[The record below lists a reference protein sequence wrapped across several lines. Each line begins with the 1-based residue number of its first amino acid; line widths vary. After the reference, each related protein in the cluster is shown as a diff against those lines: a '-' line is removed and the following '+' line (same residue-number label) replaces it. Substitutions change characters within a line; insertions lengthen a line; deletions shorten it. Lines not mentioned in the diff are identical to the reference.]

1 MSYIILILAVFT
13 GVFLA
18 GYFASDK
25 KWIQLFLS
33 FSGAYLLSITVLH
46 LLPEVYEES
55 QKNIGLFILLG
66 IVIQTVLEFFSK
78 GAEHGHVHVH
88 DHDKDVTW
96 MLFISLSIHALLEG
110 MPLGFDNQSQLL
122 WAIVIHKVPVAV
134 ILFIF
139 LKNTGMSKTSI
150 YIFISF
156 FALMSPLGSFLV
168 KELPAL
174 VTYQKEITAVIIG
187 VFLHIST
194 AILFESSDNHHFNLR
209 KFIAIML
216 GFLVAFTGSYLM

>member
-1 MSYIILILAVFT
+1 MSYIILILAVFL
-13 GVFLA
+13 GVFTA
-18 GYFASDK
+18 GFFAKDK

-46 LLPEVYEES
+46 LLPEVYQDS

-66 IVIQTVLEFFSK
+66 IVIQTVLEYFSK
-78 GAEHGHVHVH
+78 GAEHGHVHGH
-88 DHDKDVTW
+88 DADVSW

-110 MPLGFDNQSQLL
+110 MPLGFDNHSQLL

-139 LKNTGMSKTSI
+139 LKNTNLSKTAV

-156 FALMSPLGSFLV
+156 FALMSPLGSLLAGKIPFLELYH
-168 KELPAL
+168 KE
-174 VTYQKEITAVIIG
+174 VTAVIIG

-194 AILFESSDNHHFNLR
+194 AILFESSDNHHFNLK
-209 KFIAIML
+209 KFMAILL
-216 GFLVAFTGSYLM
+216 GFLVAFAGAYLL